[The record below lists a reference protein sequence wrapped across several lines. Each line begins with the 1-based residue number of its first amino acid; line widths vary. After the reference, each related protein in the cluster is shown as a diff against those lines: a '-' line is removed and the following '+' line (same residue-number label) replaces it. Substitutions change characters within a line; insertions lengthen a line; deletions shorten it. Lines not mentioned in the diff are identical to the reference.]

1 MTGCQVGC
9 TGIIESAVQTSDG
22 FRVTTV
28 VVVQPPFIQMRIK
41 DNGRILPT
49 EFFHQLSV
57 IKLRLI
63 LYILITAMARQ
74 VRQKNLS
81 FFRSLSSL
89 LKTNPFS
96 KELMLIL
103 KSLRDEYTHPILL

>member
-74 VRQKNLS
+74 VRQKNLFIFPVIEFPAQNQS
-81 FFRSLSSL
+81 F
-89 LKTNPFS
+89 LKRADADF
-96 KELMLIL
+96 KIVE
-103 KSLRDEYTHPILL
+103 R